1 MVDRQLYKGRC
12 GSCDE
17 ISDRVWQGCAYCRYL
32 HCEVYVNSIKC
43 EHGKILDEIF

>member
-32 HCEVYVNSIKC
+32 RYEVYVNSIKC
-43 EHGKILDEIF
+43 EHGRILDEIF